1 MQQCQLLESF
11 ILKAMI
17 VMLDKRDTNVNFIY
31 PLGGY
36 IQENFFCY
44 YSHFTSSGCMNN
56 SMESHASCYKKH
68 KRHHS
73 NQTLMLSNTE

>member
-17 VMLDKRDTNVNFIY
+17 VMLDKRDTNVNFTY

-36 IQENFFCY
+36 IQENFFLLLLSFY
-44 YSHFTSSGCMNN
+44 FFGLHEQQYGK
-56 SMESHASCYKKH
+56 SCIILQK
-68 KRHHS
+68 
-73 NQTLMLSNTE
+73 T